1 MFVSSMLS
9 VAQRLVSDIQA
20 MTTGGMPSW
29 RVHRRRCWRHLAARH
44 VHAGSLGLYLAAG
57 HLAVS
62 YEGSGVA
69 ALCRHNGH
77 F

>member
-1 MFVSSMLS
+1 
-9 VAQRLVSDIQA
+9 
-20 MTTGGMPSW
+20 
-29 RVHRRRCWRHLAARH
+29 